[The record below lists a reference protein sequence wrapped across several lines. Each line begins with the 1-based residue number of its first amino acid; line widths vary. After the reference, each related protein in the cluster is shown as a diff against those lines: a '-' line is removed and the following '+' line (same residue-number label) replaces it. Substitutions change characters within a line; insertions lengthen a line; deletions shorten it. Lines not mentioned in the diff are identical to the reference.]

1 MPPGGGQP
9 QLGVPSG
16 IGPAT
21 QQTGQQGMEM
31 EARIA
36 VNFLANQLVQLV
48 ARLGPGSQLGSAVH
62 KAAGVLAKA
71 VPPGSIPPGAE
82 VALVQ
87 KLMAAAKQNQANV
100 AAMRQQPGGVGAGGP
115 QAGMPPAPPM
125 PRPPPMPPQFGGMGG
140 GTSPGA

>member
-1 MPPGGGQP
+1 
-9 QLGVPSG
+9 
-16 IGPAT
+16 
-21 QQTGQQGMEM
+21 M

-62 KAAGVLAKA
+62 KAAGILAKA

-100 AAMRQQPGGVGAGGP
+100 AAMRQQPGGAAAGGP
-115 QAGMPPAPPM
+115 QAGMSAPPM
-125 PRPPPMPPQFGGMGG
+125 PRPPSMPPQFGGMGG
-140 GTSPGA
+140 GTSPG